1 VCGCPYDWSGWCKHI
16 VAALL
21 ASNHEPES
29 IRDLPALEEV
39 LSSLGKDRLRDLL
52 LKLAER
58 DPSLAAVIESE
69 LSLSTSPDARPV
81 NAEAISSG
89 GDLEQARRVLDGAWT
104 FIRSD
109 DARNALPV
117 VEAITEEYMEAWET
131 PDWGARGVARY
142 GFPGPFNKPPMK
154 PVIPGPGK

>member
-39 LSSLGKDRLRDLL
+39 LSSLDRDRLRDLL

-69 LSLSTSPDARPV
+69 LSL
-81 NAEAISSG
+81 SG

-142 GFPGPFNKPPMK
+142 GFPGPFNKLPMK
-154 PVIPGPGK
+154 PVHTESR

>member
-69 LSLSTSPDARPV
+69 LSLS
-81 NAEAISSG
+81 G

-142 GFPGPFNKPPMK
+142 GFPGPFNKLPMK
-154 PVIPGPGK
+154 PVHTESR